1 LSGEKGNSEG
11 VTPSGTRELVALRA
25 ISTERSGAQLQ
36 DIPAS
41 PGVHVAE

>member
-1 LSGEKGNSEG
+1 MCTSLAPAPR
-11 VTPSGTRELVALRA
+11 T
-25 ISTERSGAQLQ
+25 ISTERSAALLQ